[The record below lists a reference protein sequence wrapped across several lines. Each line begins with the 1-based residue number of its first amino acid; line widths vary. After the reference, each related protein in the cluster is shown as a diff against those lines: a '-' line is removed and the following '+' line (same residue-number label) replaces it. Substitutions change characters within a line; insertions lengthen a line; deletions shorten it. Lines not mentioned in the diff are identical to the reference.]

1 MYRLFIADDNEL
13 ARQALKSSVQWAE
26 LGCEFCGEASNGTE
40 ALAFIVEKNRIL
52 Y

>member
-13 ARQALKSSVQWAE
+13 ARQALKRSVQWAE
-26 LGCEFCGEASNGTE
+26 LNCEFCGEASNGTE
-40 ALAFIVEKNRIL
+40 AL